1 LSCPHTCCSN
11 CVLKIEKC
19 PICDTLVVEKFQN
32 IALLEFIPELEN
44 DVSKREIKEKVNEQ
58 QNQAKN
64 SCQICMERYDH
75 SKFKPYNLCCPHTF
89 CLNCVNKIEKCP
101 VCCKAVTNKYPNSA
115 LLDFI
120 QESEYD
126 ILKKE
131 TTITINEINETILYL
146 TNQHEAKLD
155 ENMTKLETI
164 KEIVKKIEISDQSEK
179 NFVSLQAS
187 KTKLINEIDHLKVK
201 IKEDLDALIVED
213 SLVDLSQNKIKLEKD
228 QFTNQQLVNLKK
240 RLNIFSSLN
249 TANLKKMSEFN
260 ESHEFI
266 LNENINSKKFMIGQF
281 KTTYYNKVTFFKIYS
296 L

>member
-1 LSCPHTCCSN
+1 MRRLT
-11 CVLKIEKC
+11 
-19 PICDTLVVEKFQN
+19 TVV
-32 IALLEFIPELEN
+32 
-44 DVSKREIKEKVNEQ
+44 DS
-58 QNQAKN
+58 
-64 SCQICMERYDH
+64 S
-75 SKFKPYNLCCPHTF
+75 
-89 CLNCVNKIEKCP
+89 
-101 VCCKAVTNKYPNSA
+101 
-115 LLDFI
+115 
-120 QESEYD
+120 
-126 ILKKE
+126 
-131 TTITINEINETILYL
+131 
-146 TNQHEAKLD
+146 KLD
-155 ENMTKLETI
+155 KNMTKLETI

-201 IKEDLDALIVED
+201 IKEDLDARIVED

-281 KTTYYNKVTFFKIYS
+281 KTTYYNKVTFFKLYS